1 MKFLPS
7 SLLAIAAVLIA
18 ACGSGDTPPPA
29 PLPVP
34 TPPPTTATVTF
45 ARGADISW
53 YTEMKA
59 DGRRFYNAQA
69 DERELP
75 VLLKEL
81 GLNAVRLR
89 VWVDPRQHGVH
100 FSDKADVVAKARAA
114 HEAGLAVMIDFH
126 YSDTWADP
134 ALQQTP
140 DAWRSYALPQL
151 QEAVAAHT
159 TDVLEALKAAGVTPQ
174 WVQVGNETNNGMLHP
189 LGKADTAPKA
199 YAALFRSGAEAAKRV
214 FPKAL
219 VVAHLARGYD
229 EGLFRW
235 NLDLL
240 RQGGAVFDMVGM
252 SVYPSDYHY
261 WKDGKAVAES
271 YWSETEGR
279 KVELQSEED
288 LVDKALANLDV
299 VAHRYGCPVMVVETG
314 MPLSTPEAS
323 ERVMAKL
330 VAGARQRSACA
341 GVFYWE
347 PQTDGTWRPQSYVA
361 KGWRAYDKGAFTTE
375 GRPTAILAPFGQP

>member
-1 MKFLPS
+1 MLFVACGGGDEPQPQPTPQPNEPQPN
-7 SLLAIAAVLIA
+7 AAV
-18 ACGSGDTPPPA
+18 
-29 PLPVP
+29 V
-34 TPPPTTATVTF
+34 F

-59 DGRRFYNAQA
+59 DGRRFYNAQGE
-69 DERELP
+69 ERELP
-75 VLLKEL
+75 VLLKEM

-89 VWVDPRQHGVH
+89 VWVDPRQHGVD

-114 HEAGLAVMIDFH
+114 HEAGLTVMIDFH

-134 ALQQTP
+134 AQQQMP
-140 DAWRSYALPQL
+140 AAWRGLGLPQL
-151 QEAVAAHT
+151 QQAVVAHT
-159 TDVLEALKAAGVTPQ
+159 TEVLEALKAAGVAPQ

-189 LGKADTAPKA
+189 VGKADTAPRA
-199 YAALFRSGAEAAKRV
+199 YAALFRSGAEAVKRV

-240 RQGGAVFDMVGM
+240 RQGGAVFDVVGM
-252 SVYPSDYHY
+252 SVYPSDYRY

-271 YWSETEGR
+271 FWSETEGR
-279 KVELQSEED
+279 KVELQSEID
-288 LVDKALANLDV
+288 LVDKALANLDA
-299 VAHRYGCPVMVVETG
+299 VARRYNCPVMVVETG
-314 MPLSTPEAS
+314 MPVSTPEAS
-323 ERVMAKL
+323 ARIIAHLMNGAK
-330 VAGARQRSACA
+330 QRATCA

-347 PQTDGTWRPQSYVA
+347 PQTDGTWRPQSYAA
-361 KGWRAYDKGAFTTE
+361 KGWRAYDKGAFTTA